1 MRAANKLSAL
11 RVRELCRPGVKPGL
25 HGDGHGLYLQ
35 VSAYGTTSWLF
46 RFMVDGVAR
55 KMGLGAT
62 HTVSLAEAREAAK
75 EARKLTR
82 KGIDPIEAEKAE
94 RAIRKAE
101 AAKTVTL
108 KECAEAYIKAN
119 HAGWKNAKHAAQWKA
134 TFNETRRGSLVFPA
148 ATEAIN
154 DLPVSAIDTGLVLKV
169 LEPIWTKTPES
180 ASRIRGRIESVLAW
194 ATVRGFR
201 TGDNPARW
209 SNHLDQILPAR
220 NKIAPTEHHPAI
232 PYAEL
237 PAFLAELRAKQ
248 GVSARALEF
257 TILTAARTGEVISA
271 RWSEFDIQGKLW
283 TIPADRMKAGREHR
297 VPLSDRALEFLADL
311 PRDGEFVFPG
321 ARAGKPLSNMAML
334 ELLRGM
340 CGKGATVH
348 GFRSTFRDWAGETTA
363 FPNEM
368 LELALAHAVGDKVE
382 AAYRRGDM
390 MLKRR
395 RLMDAWAAFC
405 AKPPVKQEKRENVTP
420 MRRQAS

>member
-119 HAGWKNAKHAAQWKA
+119 HAGWKNAKHAAQWFA

-154 DLPVSAIDTGLVLKV
+154 DLPVAGIDTGLVLKV
-169 LEPIWTKTPES
+169 LEPIWTKTPET
-180 ASRIRGRIESVLAW
+180 ASRARGRIERVLDW
-194 ATVRGFR
+194 ARVRGHR
-201 TGDNPARW
+201 EGENPARW
-209 SNHLDQILPAR
+209 KGHLRETLPAR
-220 NKIAPTEHHPAI
+220 SKRARHHHAI
-232 PYAEL
+232 PYVEL
-237 PAFLAELRAKQ
+237 PLFMNELRARP
-248 GVSARALEF
+248 GVGAHALEF
-257 TILTAARTGEVISA
+257 AILTASRTGEVTGA
-271 RWSEFDIQGKLW
+271 RWSEIDLEARPW
-283 TIPADRMKAGREHR
+283 TIPAERMKAGREHR
-297 VPLSDRALEFLADL
+297 VPL
-311 PRDGEFVFPG
+311 
-321 ARAGKPLSNMAML
+321 
-334 ELLRGM
+334 
-340 CGKGATVH
+340 
-348 GFRSTFRDWAGETTA
+348 
-363 FPNEM
+363 
-368 LELALAHAVGDKVE
+368 
-382 AAYRRGDM
+382 
-390 MLKRR
+390 
-395 RLMDAWAAFC
+395 
-405 AKPPVKQEKRENVTP
+405 
-420 MRRQAS
+420 RQGSV